1 MDFDFRSFGLHP
13 AKHLSAVQAARL
25 HSDNLSVFYESDGD
39 DDARSYFPCP
49 FCYVEIEVPVLC
61 SHLQEEHCFDLN
73 NAVCPLCAANLGRDA
88 NAHFI
93 VQHSSS
99 VKRRRKPEKSN
110 SLSGNSAMFG
120 KKLVTSARGNRHD
133 PTTDPL
139 LYPFVC
145 NSSIQNS
152 DSVHQDELSNN
163 VSTISEG
170 NRAGDEKD
178 QRERKQKADFA
189 QQLITSTIFQELWW

>member
-25 HSDNLSVFYESDGD
+25 HSDNISVFYESDGD

-61 SHLQEEHCFDLN
+61 SHLQEEHCFELK

-88 NAHFI
+88 TAHFI

-99 VKRRRKPEKSN
+99 LKRRRKPEKSN
-110 SLSGNSAMFG
+110 TLSGNSAMPG
-120 KKLVTSARGNRHD
+120 KKLVTGARGNRHD
-133 PTTDPL
+133 PTTNL
-139 LYPFVC
+139 ILSPFVC

-152 DSVHQDELSNN
+152 DSVHQDELTNN
-163 VSTISEG
+163 KVSISDG
-170 NRAGDEKD
+170 SR
-178 QRERKQKADFA
+178 
-189 QQLITSTIFQELWW
+189 

>member
-1 MDFDFRSFGLHP
+1 MSFLLCG
-13 AKHLSAVQAARL
+13 
-25 HSDNLSVFYESDGD
+25 
-39 DDARSYFPCP
+39 
-49 FCYVEIEVPVLC
+49 IEVPVLC

-133 PTTDPL
+133 
-139 LYPFVC
+139 
-145 NSSIQNS
+145 
-152 DSVHQDELSNN
+152 
-163 VSTISEG
+163 
-170 NRAGDEKD
+170 
-178 QRERKQKADFA
+178 
-189 QQLITSTIFQELWW
+189 QQLILFCTPLSAIAPFKTPTVFIKMNLQQCLNHF